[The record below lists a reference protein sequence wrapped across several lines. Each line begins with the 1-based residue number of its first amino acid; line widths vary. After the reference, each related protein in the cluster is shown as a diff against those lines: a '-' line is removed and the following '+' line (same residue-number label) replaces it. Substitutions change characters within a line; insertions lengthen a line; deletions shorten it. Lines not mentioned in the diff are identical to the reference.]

1 MIKKSCILLVFSN
14 LRLRNKNHIP
24 MHNLKVNFDKIL
36 NICKLNSEGLVNE
49 LGNIPRPG
57 PVPKFSDLAVIS
69 LSMMAEALGIDSENL
84 LFSKLNAEY
93 KDDFP
98 NIISRRQYNDRRKSL
113 FHLQKET
120 QSRMSKRIDE
130 FEDIYTVDS
139 KPFPVCRYVRK
150 NRCKIGKNDFE
161 KSPNIGYCATQE
173 LNYYG
178 YKLHAVAS
186 INGVIHSFDLTK
198 ASVHDLHY
206 LNDVTIEMENCTLIG
221 DKAYLSKEVQLDLF
235 TTSNIV
241 LEVPMR
247 INQKNYKPQFPEFKK
262 IRKRI
267 ETVFSQLDGQ
277 FMLGRNY
284 AKDIDGLF
292 TRTLAKISALTAL
305 QYINKFVINQPI
317 GRVKHTLAA

>member
-1 MIKKSCILLVFSN
+1 MVFSN
-14 LRLRNKNHIP
+14 LRLQNKNHLP

-36 NICKLNSEGLVNE
+36 NICKLNSTELVNE
-49 LGNIPRPG
+49 QGNVPRPG
-57 PVPKFSDLAVIS
+57 PIPKFSDLEVIS
-69 LSMMAEALGIDSENL
+69 LSMISEALGIDSENL
-84 LFSKLNAEY
+84 LFLKIKTDYQE
-93 KDDFP
+93 DFS
-98 NIISRRQYNDRRKSL
+98 NIISRRQYNDRRKFL
-113 FHLQKET
+113 FSLQKEV
-120 QSRMSKRIDE
+120 QSRMAKRIDA
-130 FEDIYTVDS
+130 FEDIFTVDS

-150 NRCKIGKNDFE
+150 GRCKIGKNSFE
-161 KSPNIGYCATQE
+161 KSPNIGYCATQQ
-173 LNYYG
+173 LCYYG

-186 INGVIHSFDLTK
+186 MRGVIHSFDLTK

-206 LNDVTIEMENCTLIG
+206 LNDVNIEMEDCTLIG
-221 DKAYLSKEVQLDLF
+221 DKAYLSKEVQIDLF

-247 INQKNYKPQFPEFKK
+247 VNQKAYNPQFPVFKK

-284 AKDIDGLF
+284 AKNIDGLF
-292 TRTLAKISALTAL
+292 TRVLAKISALTVL
-305 QYINKFVINQPI
+305 QYINKFVLNQPI

>member
-1 MIKKSCILLVFSN
+1 M
-14 LRLRNKNHIP
+14 LRNKNHIS
-24 MHNLKVNFDKIL
+24 MHNLKANFDKIL
-36 NICKLNSEGLVNE
+36 NICKLNSNDLVNE
-49 LGNIPRPG
+49 FGNIPRPG
-57 PVPKFSDLAVIS
+57 PVPKFSDLEVIS

-84 LFSKLNAEY
+84 LFLKIKTDHQE
-93 KDDFP
+93 DFST
-98 NIISRRQYNDRRKSL
+98 IISRRQYNDRRKFLSS
-113 FHLQKET
+113 LQKEI
-120 QSRMSKRIDE
+120 QSRMAKQIDE
-130 FEDIYTVDS
+130 FEDIFTVDS
-139 KPFPVCRYVRK
+139 KPFPVCRYIRK
-150 NRCKIGKNDFE
+150 DRCKIGKDSFE
-161 KSPNIGYCATQE
+161 KAPNIGYCASQD
-173 LNYYG
+173 LSYYG
-178 YKLHAVAS
+178 YKLHAVTS
-186 INGVIHSFDLTK
+186 MRGVIHSFDLTK

-206 LNDVTIEMENCTLIG
+206 LNDVNIEMENCTLIG

-247 INQKNYKPQFPEFKK
+247 INQKEYKPQFPVFKK

-292 TRTLAKISALTAL
+292 TRVLAKIAALTVL
-305 QYINKFVINQPI
+305 QYINKFVLNQPI

>member
-1 MIKKSCILLVFSN
+1 
-14 LRLRNKNHIP
+14 
-24 MHNLKVNFDKIL
+24 MHNLKANFDKIL
-36 NICKLNSEGLVNE
+36 NICKLNSAGLVNDY
-49 LGNIPRPG
+49 GNIPRPG
-57 PVPKFSDLAVIS
+57 PVARFSDLEVLA

-84 LFSKLNAEY
+84 LFSKINTEY
-93 KDDFP
+93 RDDFP

-113 FHLQKET
+113 FRLQKEI
-120 QSRMSKRIDE
+120 QSRMANKIDE
-130 FEDIYTVDS
+130 FEDTFTVDS
-139 KPFPVCRYVRK
+139 KPFPVCRYVRR
-150 NRCKIGKNDFE
+150 NRCRIGKNDFD
-161 KSPNIGYCATQE
+161 KSPNVGYCATQE

-186 INGVIHSFDLTK
+186 IRGVIHSFDLTK
-198 ASVHDLHY
+198 ASVHDLYY
-206 LNDVTIEMENCTLIG
+206 LNDVSIEMENCTLIG

-247 INQKNYKPQFPEFKK
+247 INQKNYKPQFPEFKRV
-262 IRKRI
+262 RKRI

-284 AKDIDGLF
+284 AKDVNGLF
-292 TRTLAKISALTAL
+292 TRILAKISALTVL

>member
-1 MIKKSCILLVFSN
+1 MIKKSCILLVISN
-14 LRLRNKNHIP
+14 LRLRNKNYLP

-36 NICKLNSEGLVNE
+36 NICKLNSEGLITD
-49 LGNIPRPG
+49 LGNVPRPG
-57 PVPKFSDLAVIS
+57 PVPKFSDLEVIS
-69 LSMMAEALGIDSENL
+69 LSMMAEALGIDSESL
-84 LFSKLNAEY
+84 LFSKINVEY
-93 KDDFP
+93 QDDFP

-113 FHLQKET
+113 FHLQKEI
-120 QSRMSKRIDE
+120 QSRMAKQIDE
-130 FEDIYTVDS
+130 FEDIFTVDS
-139 KPFPVCRYVRK
+139 KPFPVCRYVRR
-150 NRCKIGKNDFE
+150 NRCKIGKNDFG

-186 INGVIHSFDLTK
+186 ISGVIHSYDLTK

-206 LNDVTIEMENCTLIG
+206 LNDVNIEMENCTLIG
-221 DKAYLSKEVQLDLF
+221 DKAYLSKEIQLDLF

-247 INQKNYKPQFPEFKK
+247 TNQKNYKPQFPEFKK
-262 IRKRI
+262 VRKRI

-277 FMLGRNY
+277 FMLARNY
-284 AKDIDGLF
+284 AKDIDGVF
-292 TRTLAKISALTAL
+292 TRISAKIAALTVL
-305 QYINKFVINQPI
+305 QFINKFVINQPI

>member
-1 MIKKSCILLVFSN
+1 
-14 LRLRNKNHIP
+14 

-36 NICKLNSEGLVNE
+36 NICKLNSTGLVNE
-49 LGNIPRPG
+49 HGNVPRPG
-57 PVPKFSDLAVIS
+57 PIPRFSDLEVIS
-69 LSMMAEALGIDSENL
+69 LSMMAEALSIDSENL
-84 LFSKLNAEY
+84 LFLKINSDY
-93 KDDFP
+93 QGDFT

-113 FHLQKET
+113 FPLQKEL
-120 QSRMSKRIDE
+120 QSRMARQIDE
-130 FEDIYTVDS
+130 FEDIFTVDS

-150 NRCKIGKNDFE
+150 NRCKIGKNNFE
-161 KSPNIGYCATQE
+161 KAPNIGYCATQE
-173 LNYYG
+173 FCYYG

-186 INGVIHSFDLTK
+186 MRGVIHSFDLTK

-206 LNDVTIEMENCTLIG
+206 LSDVNVEMEDCTLIG

-247 INQKNYKPQFPEFKK
+247 VNQKQYKPQYHVFKK

-292 TRTLAKISALTAL
+292 TRVLAKISAFTVL
-305 QYINKFVINQPI
+305 QYINKFVLNKPI
-317 GRVKHTLAA
+317 GRVKHTLAT

>member
-1 MIKKSCILLVFSN
+1 MTKKSCILLEISN
-14 LRLRNKNHIP
+14 LRLQNKNYLP

-36 NICKLNSEGLVNE
+36 NICKLNSQGLVNDF
-49 LGNIPRPG
+49 GNVPRPG
-57 PVPKFSDLAVIS
+57 PVPKFSDLEVAS

-84 LFSKLNAEY
+84 LFSKINTEY
-93 KDDFP
+93 QDDFP

-113 FHLQKET
+113 FHLQKEI
-120 QSRMSKRIDE
+120 QSRMAKRIDE
-130 FEDIYTVDS
+130 FEDIFTVDS
-139 KPFPVCRYVRK
+139 KPFPVCRYVRRS
-150 NRCKIGKNDFE
+150 RCKIGKNDFE
-161 KSPNIGYCATQE
+161 KSPNIGYSATQE

-186 INGVIHSFDLTK
+186 ISGVIHSFDLTK
-198 ASVHDLHY
+198 ASVHDLYY
-206 LNDVTIEMENCTLIG
+206 LNDVNIEMEDCTLIG

-262 IRKRI
+262 VRKRI

-284 AKDIDGLF
+284 AKDIEGLF
-292 TRTLAKISALTAL
+292 TRVLAKISALTVL